1 MMTYGFCPED
11 WPLFYSQLAHR
22 HIDVADIERV
32 EMRPDRVHDRL
43 AITLV
48 LRSGRVES
56 WTQDQTPS
64 AVPRSPGADAA
75 EG

>member
-1 MMTYGFCPED
+1 MTYGFCPED
-11 WPLFYSQLAHR
+11 WPSFHSQIDRR

-32 EMRPDRVHDRL
+32 EMRPDGVPHRL

-56 WTQDQTPS
+56 WTQEQG
-64 AVPRSPGADAA
+64 AVPPAPGATT